1 VTDDPR
7 TFDYSS
13 PRRSCDV
20 VMKGGI
26 TSGVVYPHAV
36 CELARTYRLCS
47 VGGTSA
53 GAIAAAVAGAAE
65 LGRGS
70 GGFAKLAA
78 LPSWISSDQH
88 LFELFQPQP
97 RTRRLYR
104 VLTAGLGGG
113 LRAKLRILLA
123 AVASHV
129 LPAGEYDRRE
139 DPATGR
145 RIVVAGTYHAVAA
158 RPVEAFR
165 ALVDG

>member
-1 VTDDPR
+1 MTDDPR

-53 GAIAAAVAGAAE
+53 GAIAASVAGAAE
-65 LGRGS
+65 LGRAS

-88 LFELFQPQP
+88 LFELYDSGQITYEDAL
-97 RTRRLYR
+97 RNADSVNELRLMIK
-104 VLTAGLGGG
+104 LNSKEAKDKDMMGGVTH
-113 LRAKLRILLA
+113 LN
-123 AVASHV
+123 
-129 LPAGEYDRRE
+129 
-139 DPATGR
+139 
-145 RIVVAGTYHAVAA
+145 IV
-158 RPVEAFR
+158 
-165 ALVDG
+165 